1 MRAYRAKDMA
11 DSKADLLAGAGGLVT
26 DEAQSDHQGR
36 KALLLVRNNEDC
48 DEFIALAKTMGIEIV
63 DRVDQRGRSD
73 AKWYLGQGKLQDVA
87 EELRSASQG
96 HPWNGVDLLLLH
108 TNATPRQLVGV
119 NDAVGIEV
127 WDRVRL
133 LLALFTAHASS
144 VEARTQVRIAR
155 LQSDRTVL
163 REVVKQQTTGE
174 RAGYGGA
181 GQTAA
186 GAVLTNVNRELA
198 ALRKRQ
204 RKQVKSAA
212 ERRRQR
218 KEHAKTVGLAGYTN
232 AGKSSLFRRLSGKEV
247 LVEDRLFS
255 TLESTLGRLES
266 SPRVLLAD
274 TIGFIDGLPNATLE
288 AFRATLAE
296 AIECDLLLLLVDASD
311 SKEEMERKLLTSIRE
326 LTERALE
333 VDETSIMERIQLVL
347 TKRDTVNSETIE
359 SKQAMISEHGFS
371 NPYSSPLIQGQ
382 GLMNYN
388 PLFLTPYSVLNVRS
402 LFTILNQIRW
412 QLKRFYP
419 ESSMQY
425 TFINTKKT
433 TRGLRFAS
441 VHRMKPLPF
450 CFPITV
456 NALNSSRATVWE
468 NHERGRGFGLGWY

>member
-1 MRAYRAKDMA
+1 M
-11 DSKADLLAGAGGLVT
+11 SGFF
-26 DEAQSDHQGR
+26 S
-36 KALLLVRNNEDC
+36 
-48 DEFIALAKTMGIEIV
+48 
-63 DRVDQRGRSD
+63 
-73 AKWYLGQGKLQDVA
+73 
-87 EELRSASQG
+87 
-96 HPWNGVDLLLLH
+96 P
-108 TNATPRQLVGV
+108 
-119 NDAVGIEV
+119 
-127 WDRVRL
+127 
-133 LLALFTAHASS
+133 LFTAHASS

-186 GAVLTNVNRELA
+186 GSVLTNVNRELA

-204 RKQVKSAA
+204 RKHVKSAA

-296 AIECDLLLLLVDASD
+296 AIECDLLLLLVDAGD
-311 SKEEMERKLLTSIRE
+311 PIDEMERKLLTSIRE

-347 TKRDTVNSETIE
+347 TKRDTVDSETIE

-371 NPYSSPLIQGQ
+371 NPLFISSHSGEGIETLQSVVLDTLFGPKRTLFIH
-382 GLMNYN
+382 N
-388 PLFLTPYSVLNVRS
+388 PE
-402 LFTILNQIRW
+402 QIKWHR
-412 QLKRFYP
+412 KRFSLA
-419 ESSMQY
+419 SSMPF
-425 TFINTKKT
+425 TSTNMRKT
-433 TRGLRFAS
+433 RMELRFAS
-441 VHRMKPLPF
+441 VHPMKPLRF
-450 CFPITV
+450 SIRIMV
-456 NALNSSRATVWE
+456 NALNSSRATGWE
-468 NHERGRGFGLGWY
+468 NHERRGGFGLGRHRRPT

>member
-1 MRAYRAKDMA
+1 MFIVQAKAMA
-11 DSKADLLAGAGGLVT
+11 DSNADLLAGAGGLVT
-26 DEAQSDHQGR
+26 DDAQSDHKGR

-48 DEFIALAKTMGIEIV
+48 TEFIALAETMGIVIIERI
-63 DRVDQRGRSD
+63 DQRGRND
-73 AKWYLGQGKLQDVA
+73 PKWYMGQGKLQDVA
-87 EELRSASQG
+87 EELGSAAKG
-96 HPWNGVDLLLLH
+96 HPWNGIDLLLLH

-133 LLALFTAHASS
+133 LLSLFTAHASS

-163 REVVKQQTTGE
+163 REVVNQQTTGE

-181 GQTAA
+181 GRTAA
-186 GAVLTNVNRELA
+186 GSVLTNVNRELA

-218 KEHAKTVGLAGYTN
+218 KEHAMTVGLAGYTN

-274 TIGFIDGLPNATLE
+274 TIGFIDGLPNAALE

-296 AIECDLLLLLVDASD
+296 AIECDLLLLLVDAGD
-311 SKEEMERKLLTSIRE
+311 SIDEMERKLLTSIRE
-326 LTERALE
+326 LTERALDA
-333 VDETSIMERIQLVL
+333 DETSIMERIQLVL
-347 TKRDTVNSETIE
+347 TKVDTVESNSMGAVKT
-359 SKQAMISEHGFS
+359 MISEHGFS
-371 NPYSSPLIQGQ
+371 NPLVISSHSGQ
-382 GLMNYN
+382 GLDE
-388 PLFLTPYSVLNVRS
+388 LQS
-402 LFTILNQIRW
+402 TILNSLFGPKRTLHILHGKPQEMASEAILSRVYNATYVHEHSASE
-412 QLKRFYP
+412 QGIEVRISASDDAISILMSNHGKRIELK
-419 ESSMQY
+419 
-425 TFINTKKT
+425 
-433 TRGLRFAS
+433 
-441 VHRMKPLPF
+441 
-450 CFPITV
+450 
-456 NALNSSRATVWE
+456 
-468 NHERGRGFGLGWY
+468 